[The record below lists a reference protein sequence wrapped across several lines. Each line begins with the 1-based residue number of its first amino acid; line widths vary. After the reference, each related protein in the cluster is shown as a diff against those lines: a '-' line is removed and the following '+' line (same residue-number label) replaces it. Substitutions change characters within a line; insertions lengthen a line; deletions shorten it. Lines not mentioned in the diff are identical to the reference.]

1 MIFWTNFEA
10 ICKSRKTTPTAVV
23 RKTLGL
29 SGSKVT
35 AWKNGALPKE
45 EVIEQ
50 LAEVGNTAAL
60 SAQQITLMF
69 AAAGLSTSVKATYG
83 DIANDK
89 RAQMA
94 FAAREFQEG
103 DNLQSYLLR
112 VTKENLEKAQK

>member
-50 LAEVGNTAAL
+50 LAEVLKCSPADFFATEPKEVAEPANDDERDILELFRKLDRKQKHEFMAMVYQYDRDIQRGD
-60 SAQQITLMF
+60 SAQKI
-69 AAAGLSTSVKATYG
+69 
-83 DIANDK
+83 D
-89 RAQMA
+89 
-94 FAAREFQEG
+94 
-103 DNLQSYLLR
+103 
-112 VTKENLEKAQK
+112 